1 MTSLQLPTE
10 TAFSQPHRA
19 AHSDYRTTYDAL
31 MHSATPRE
39 DPEAAVFLRQQLQLA
54 DLQACDLPDQPEHLE
69 QWIAEGVSKVAEQYS
84 VYLEQRREGAPRRFF
99 SNKAHAMY
107 FLQQVAPTKRVDG
120 AWLYGLLPHWADY
133 RFHGLIRT
141 YLEELGD
148 GDPALNH
155 VSLYQKL
162 LADMECDVS
171 DGLDDEAWLQGAI
184 QLALGNQAGQFLPE
198 VIGYNLGYE
207 QLPLHLL
214 ITSFELNELG
224 IDPYY
229 FTLHITIDNASTG
242 HARKAAQSVLAL
254 MPMGEQRDDFYR
266 RIARGY
272 RLNELGP
279 GSTAV
284 IQSFDL
290 EQELI
295 AMLERKRTFG
305 QHMHSDYCRLD
316 GKTINQWLATPDQM
330 GEFLGV
336 LENRGWIKRHQDP
349 TESRFWQLIDGAG
362 AAMFGVFNAYEKQ
375 VLHDWIAGDW
385 LATAARST
393 SSKRAPDAFRAR
405 FRSVPRNDG
414 LRTADQHTRL
424 EDLDPDVHGLLADLK
439 DASLPRKM
447 QVLIERMSPARHST
461 PAGLFATRHFVQT
474 MAERLTG
481 EHA

>member
-1 MTSLQLPTE
+1 MTSLQIPTE
-10 TAFSQPHRA
+10 TAFSQPHGA
-19 AHSDYRTTYDAL
+19 AQGFYKQTYDAL
-31 MHSATPRE
+31 MHSTASQG
-39 DPEAAVFLRQQLQLA
+39 DPQAAAFLRQQLHLAQL
-54 DLQACDLPDQPEHLE
+54 QPCDLPDQPEHLE
-69 QWIAEGVSKVAEQYS
+69 QWIAQGVGKVAEQYS
-84 VYLEQRREGAPRRFF
+84 TYLEQRRGGAPRRFF

-107 FLQQVAPTKRVDG
+107 FLQHVAPTKKVDG
-120 AWLYGLLPHWADY
+120 AWLYALLPHWADY

-155 VSLYQKL
+155 VSLFQKL
-162 LADMECDVS
+162 LADLECDLT
-171 DGLDDEAWLQGAI
+171 DGLDDDAWLQGAI

-254 MPMGEQRDDFYR
+254 LPLGEQREEFYR
-266 RIARGY
+266 RIANGY
-272 RLNELGP
+272 RLNELGM
-279 GSTAV
+279 GATAV

-295 AMLERKRTFG
+295 GMLERKRTFG

-316 GKTINQWLATPDQM
+316 GKTVNQWLAEPDQM
-330 GEFLGV
+330 GEFLAV
-336 LENRGWIKRHQDP
+336 LEHRGWIKRHQDP

-375 VLHDWIAGDW
+375 VLRDWIAGDW
-385 LATAARST
+385 SATAVHGA
-393 SSKRAPDAFRAR
+393 SSKRTPDAFRAR
-405 FRSVPRNDG
+405 FRSAPRSDG
-414 LRTADQHTRL
+414 LRSADQHTRL
-424 EDLDPDVHGLLADLK
+424 EDIDPDVSGLLADLK
-439 DASLPRKM
+439 NASLPRKM
-447 QVLIERMSPARHST
+447 QALIERMSPARHAT
-461 PAGLFATRHFVQT
+461 PAGLFATRRFVET

-481 EHA
+481 EQA